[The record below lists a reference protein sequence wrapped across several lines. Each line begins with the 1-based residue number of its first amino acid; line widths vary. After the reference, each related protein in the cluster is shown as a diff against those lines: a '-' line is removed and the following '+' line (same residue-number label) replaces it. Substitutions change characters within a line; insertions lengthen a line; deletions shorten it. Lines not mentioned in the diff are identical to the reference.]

1 MGPSRRWRMLCRRIA
16 AANIERSRRPRHNAR
31 ALDSLRE
38 MLGLSV
44 ALAVIRET
52 SATPQPYRA
61 KWLRDRRAAEKP
73 GLDAD
78 IFERIESFEPAL
90 AAPEPAPAN
99 ERLSVEARPGPPSS
113 EPQENRR

>member
-1 MGPSRRWRMLCRRIA
+1 MLCRRNA
-16 AANIERSRRPRHNAR
+16 AANIERSRRPRHKAR

-38 MLGLSV
+38 MLGLNV
-44 ALAVIRET
+44 ALAVVRET

-99 ERLSVEARPGPPSS
+99 ERLSVEARPGPPAS
-113 EPQENRR
+113 EP